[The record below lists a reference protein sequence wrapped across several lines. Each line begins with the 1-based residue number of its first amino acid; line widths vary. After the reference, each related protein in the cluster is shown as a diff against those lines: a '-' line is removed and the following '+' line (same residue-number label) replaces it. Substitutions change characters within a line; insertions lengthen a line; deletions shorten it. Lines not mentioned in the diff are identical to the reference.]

1 MAEFVRVSHKEAVL
15 YQKLR
20 AHESSLAATIVLQ
33 DTAEEKK
40 IVTSSLDKTLALWTS
55 QGNCEELDVCGFKEE
70 ARLAPPGGPIFSLAL
85 DSREQDGLPNQVFV
99 GNHAKQVAVWV
110 PPAAELDSNVVL
122 DEHCGWVRS
131 LAVAQGR
138 WLFSCACNTL
148 RQWDMSRAVPRCV
161 STVCLDKGDILAL
174 VARKDRIYAA
184 NADGSIRAW
193 SIDRKSGD
201 LSEVAC
207 HMKAHGERVTAIAL
221 RGALLY
227 SVSYDG
233 CLKAWDA
240 DNLDIVVDRSSA
252 HGGERVHC
260 LAVGPDGL
268 LYTGGDDKLVRRWD
282 PSLLMPAAQ
291 PLLCHNHS
299 VRTLAAG
306 GKELVV
312 SGDKGGELAV
322 WKV

>member
-1 MAEFVRVSHKEAVL
+1 MLLLPVARPGPSIL
-15 YQKLR
+15 SPPSLR
-20 AHESSLAATIVLQ
+20 S
-33 DTAEEKK
+33 
-40 IVTSSLDKTLALWTS
+40 
-55 QGNCEELDVCGFKEE
+55 
-70 ARLAPPGGPIFSLAL
+70 PPL
-85 DSREQDGLPNQVFV
+85 QVFV

-184 NADGSIRAW
+184 NADGSIRCAGGAPRWPGGVGGGASSARAACRVAGASRPMRRRPALLLPVAPRPCAHALPHLPPPPPPRSAW

-240 DNLDIVVDRSSA
+240 DNLDIVVDRWAAPHSA
-252 HGGERVHC
+252 AC
-260 LAVGPDGL
+260 P
-268 LYTGGDDKLVRRWD
+268 T
-282 PSLLMPAAQ
+282 
-291 PLLCHNHS
+291 
-299 VRTLAAG
+299 
-306 GKELVV
+306 
-312 SGDKGGELAV
+312 
-322 WKV
+322 